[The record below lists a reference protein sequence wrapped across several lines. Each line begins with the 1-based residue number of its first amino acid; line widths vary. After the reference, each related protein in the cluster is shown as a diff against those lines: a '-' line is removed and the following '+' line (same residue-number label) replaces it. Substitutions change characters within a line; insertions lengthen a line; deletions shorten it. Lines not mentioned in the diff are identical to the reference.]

1 MDLAARPGIEP
12 GSHGLTVRPH
22 TYVRFVHLTRVARY
36 VGLTDWGRS
45 GDYEAGPAYLG
56 MKSDPSA
63 REHF

>member
-1 MDLAARPGIEP
+1 
-12 GSHGLTVRPH
+12 
-22 TYVRFVHLTRVARY
+22 VHLNRVARY